1 MIDKSLILNPNIRN
15 EQGRWNDKTRNF
27 NRTYIFYPVKLIFQK
42 GLEEGYNLEEIM
54 SLIYGEVFDRY
65 LDEVLSTRS

>member
-1 MIDKSLILNPNIRN
+1 MINKSQILNPNIRN

-27 NRTYIFYPVKLIFQK
+27 NQNYIYSPIKLIFQK

-54 SLIYGEVFDRY
+54 SLIYGEVFDCY
-65 LDEVLSTRS
+65 LDEVLTARD